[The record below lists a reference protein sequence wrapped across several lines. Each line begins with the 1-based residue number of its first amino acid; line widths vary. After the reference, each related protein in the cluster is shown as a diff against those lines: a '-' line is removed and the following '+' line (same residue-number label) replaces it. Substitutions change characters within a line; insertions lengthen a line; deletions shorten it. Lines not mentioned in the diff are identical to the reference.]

1 LDLDKY
7 GPVPTASDSD
17 FVVCPECG
25 SEFQSRIKVCIDCG
39 AATVP
44 PEAARARESNELGDV
59 PVDETGAVHIRTD
72 EFEWI
77 ESLRELFEQHGI
89 SCWIHPAEPVE
100 SSGRRQRYRQ
110 QRYKI
115 LVAKEDALLA
125 FELDG
130 ELLRQRLGDEGED
143 LEEVSAP
150 GLCPSC
156 HAQLPA
162 GAVACPSCGL
172 MLAATNLN
180 IVQDL
185 YEAFATQDR
194 DEILDIFDPN
204 IEWIQNEGFPGGGRY
219 VGAEEVLDQAFGRL
233 ATEWE
238 SWKAVVGRWLVAGES
253 VVALGAYEG
262 THRTTGKSMTAAF
275 AHVYWLCDGRVVRFE
290 QYADTAKV
298 AAACVDG

>member
-25 SEFQSRIKVCIDCG
+25 SEFQPHVKVCIDCG
-39 AATVP
+39 AATVS
-44 PEAARARESNELGDV
+44 PEAARTGDLNEPGDL
-59 PVDETGAVHIRTD
+59 PLDEAEAIHIRTD
-72 EFEWI
+72 ELEWI
-77 ESLRELFEQHGI
+77 ESLRALFEQHGI
-89 SCWIHPAEPVE
+89 SCWIHPAE
-100 SSGRRQRYRQ
+100 SSRRL

-115 LVAKEDALLA
+115 SVAKEDASRA

-143 LEEVSAP
+143 LVAIPSP

-156 HAQLPA
+156 RARLPA
-162 GAVACPSCGL
+162 GAVECPGCGL
-172 MLAATNLN
+172 MLASSNLQ

-185 YEAFATQDR
+185 YEAFGAQDR
-194 DEILDIFDPN
+194 DQILAIFDPE

-219 VGAEEVLDQAFGRL
+219 VGAETVLNEVFARLGRD
-233 ATEWE
+233 
-238 SWKAVVGRWLVAGES
+238 WKAWQADVGRWLVAGES
-253 VVALGAYEG
+253 IVALGAYQG
-262 THRTTGKSMTAAF
+262 THRTTGRSMTAAF

-298 AAACVDG
+298 AEACVDG